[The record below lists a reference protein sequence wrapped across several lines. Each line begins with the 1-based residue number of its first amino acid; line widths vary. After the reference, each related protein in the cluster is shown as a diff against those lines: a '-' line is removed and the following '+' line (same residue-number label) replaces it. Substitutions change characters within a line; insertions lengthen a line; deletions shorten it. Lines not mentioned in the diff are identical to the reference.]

1 MCNNVHVIN
10 STCNYY
16 KSKKSKKWKGYFLQ
30 YSYNA
35 LNINVDSMIIKRIL
49 AGMGGPSI
57 SDRVKAYLQIEKLI
71 HSKISHWAG
80 PNQLGT
86 LELNPFFVGSRKIS
100 GPFSGGNLGN
110 RKNAFLLHVRRDSAI
125 DCRTTGTRT
134 MV

>member
-16 KSKKSKKWKGYFLQ
+16 NKSKKSKEWKGYFLQ

-86 LELNPFFVGSRKIS
+86 LELNPFFVGSSKNLWAVFGGKPGKSKKCLPPPCPKR
-100 GPFSGGNLGN
+100 FS
-110 RKNAFLLHVRRDSAI
+110 D
-125 DCRTTGTRT
+125 
-134 MV
+134 